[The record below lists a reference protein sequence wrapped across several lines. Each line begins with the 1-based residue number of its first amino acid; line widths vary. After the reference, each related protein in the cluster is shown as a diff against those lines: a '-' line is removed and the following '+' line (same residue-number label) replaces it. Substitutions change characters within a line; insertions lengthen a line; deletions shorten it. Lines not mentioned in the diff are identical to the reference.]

1 MKTYTSSNQARLSIF
16 FNDGG
21 DFELDKREVITS
33 LRKSTANIASKAITE
48 QKEKEEFEKFDDIEE
63 KLNQTETTDISATT
77 SENEEQPSTNLEDE
91 AETETTVN
99 AETKPSVL
107 SMITPE
113 AETTVAKDEE
123 VVQGADDKEKA
134 EIISVEEVFTDSEGK
149 QISTKNSTG
158 RLVISEDRTS
168 VTIFRTIDR
177 DLSLDEIIRQ
187 KLLSELPD
195 TTTYL
200 ASNGRKRFDIAEEK
214 DRLSY
219 ELLVH
224 INRFRY
230 LAGLPPVEK
239 GTNLSSTTS
248 INVDIK
254 IKSTMPYLTVT
265 EVAEM
270 FFKHLLENQ
279 HPKLLLD
286 ADGIVINIGSISF
299 GKEDYYFIPTMSKD
313 AFTVSASVM
322 VYLGKKGKDNTNNHE

>member
-21 DFELDKREVITS
+21 DFELDKREIITS

-77 SENEEQPSTNLEDE
+77 SESEEQSSANLEDG
-91 AETETTVN
+91 AEKEVN
-99 AETKPSVL
+99 TETKPSVL

-113 AETTVAKDEE
+113 AGTTVAKDEE
-123 VVQGADDKEKA
+123 VVQVADGEGKA

-158 RLVISEDRTS
+158 RLVISEDGTS

-200 ASNGRKRFDIAEEK
+200 ASNGRKQFDIAEEK

-322 VYLGKKGKDNTNNHE
+322 VYLGKKGKDNMNNHE

>member
-63 KLNQTETTDISATT
+63 KLNQTETTDISANT
-77 SENEEQPSTNLEDE
+77 SESEEQSSANLEDG
-91 AETETTVN
+91 AEKNVN
-99 AETKPSVL
+99 TETKPSVL

-123 VVQGADDKEKA
+123 VVQVADDEGKA

-200 ASNGRKRFDIAEEK
+200 ASNSRKQFDIAEEK

-254 IKSTMPYLTVT
+254 VKSTMPYLTVT

-286 ADGIVINIGSISF
+286 VDGIVINIGSISF

-322 VYLGKKGKDNTNNHE
+322 VYLGKKGKDNMNNHE

>member
-77 SENEEQPSTNLEDE
+77 SESEEQSSANLEDG
-91 AETETTVN
+91 AEKNVDT
-99 AETKPSVL
+99 ETKPSVL

-123 VVQGADDKEKA
+123 VVQVADDEGKA

-200 ASNGRKRFDIAEEK
+200 ASNSRKQFDIAEEK

-254 IKSTMPYLTVT
+254 VKSTMPYLTVT

-286 ADGIVINIGSISF
+286 VDGIVINIGSISF

-322 VYLGKKGKDNTNNHE
+322 VYLGKKGKDNMNNHE